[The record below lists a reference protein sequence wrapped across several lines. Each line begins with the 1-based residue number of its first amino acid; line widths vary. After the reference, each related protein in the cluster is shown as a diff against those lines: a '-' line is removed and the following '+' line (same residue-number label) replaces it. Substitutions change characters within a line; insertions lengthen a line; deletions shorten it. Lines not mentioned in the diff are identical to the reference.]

1 MFLLILKI
9 SKFTKKKK
17 GRHRDVMIRSCGSGS
32 WRGDNYK
39 QTSVIDLGVCFS
51 KDFFGVGKKSLLNLS
66 QCCFCFLCFVFLAT
80 RHVES

>member
-1 MFLLILKI
+1 M
-9 SKFTKKKK
+9 
-17 GRHRDVMIRSCGSGS
+17 
-32 WRGDNYK
+32 
-39 QTSVIDLGVCFS
+39 IDLGVCFA